1 MKELFS
7 WTAAV
12 KAAVF
17 VFSCV
22 GFFVPLASAQVQVVD
37 SSNRLL
43 VSPQTEAAQA
53 SAQPAVAQAVAYQ
66 EASSGAPPVQAP
78 AAATDVQ
85 TQMYFQV
92 QSLQQEVL
100 ELRGLVEEQAYEL
113 KRLKQQRLDD
123 YLSLDKRLTALA
135 GGKAAT
141 EQPESAGPSP
151 KMTGSSAGAAGVQS
165 QDELQRYRSAID
177 LALRQKD
184 YDKAA
189 TAFNQYLQD
198 FPQGTYAPNSQYW
211 LGEIFLKQGDLEQA
225 RDWFSRLLSDFPDHA
240 KAPDAAYK
248 LGTVYDQLG
257 DKAKARSLLSQV
269 IADSPNTNAAR
280 LAKNYLTRM

>member
-43 VSPQTEAAQA
+43 VSSPAEAAQA
-53 SAQPAVAQAVAYQ
+53 VVYQ
-66 EASSGAPPVQAP
+66 GASSSTSVQAP
-78 AAATDVQ
+78 AATDVQ

-123 YLSLDKRLTALA
+123 YLSLDKRLTALS
-135 GGKAAT
+135 GGRASSASD
-141 EQPESAGPSP
+141 EAAGPSP
-151 KMTGSSAGAAGVQS
+151 TTAGSSVGGAGIQS

-211 LGEIFLKQGDLEQA
+211 LGEIYLKQGGLEQA
-225 RDWFSRLLSDFPDHA
+225 RDWFGRLLSDYPDHA

-257 DKAKARSLLSQV
+257 DKAKARSLLNQV

-280 LAKNYLTRM
+280 LAKSYLVGM